1 MKASV
6 RETRRPPVPRQR
18 YRAVARDT
26 GVRARL
32 RRSPR
37 GLDVAILVVATLF
50 VLAAT
55 PRFAGA
61 VGTGVDDFGER
72 MAALFPAL
80 RGSRTIELPSAGGT
94 VTTDPVAV
102 NLPDFTKEP
111 SLALSGR
118 VPTFALVSGRTVEIS
133 LNGAP
138 VATVTPDAA
147 GMFGAPLA
155 LREGPNA
162 IALTLLSGKDVV
174 AHSSY
179 TVVLDRQAPA
189 LAVSK
194 PRAGDAIDG
203 SNVIVQG
210 KAEPGATV
218 TINERTIVPAQ
229 DGTFSDSFTATP
241 GSLAITVIARDRA
254 GNETKIAIPVTV
266 KPSATAAPVSVSV
279 TLDRTKVK
287 PGQVVT
293 AEIRVTVNGVP
304 SADQLVSLSVGVVAI
319 GSARTDASGVARIG
333 FAAPPNEGDAA
344 VVVLANGASGRATL
358 TVAK

>member
-1 MKASV
+1 M
-6 RETRRPPVPRQR
+6 RETRRPPVPRER
-18 YRAVARDT
+18 YRAVARHT
-26 GVRARL
+26 GVRTRL
-32 RRSPR
+32 RRWPR
-37 GLDVAILVVATLF
+37 RLDAAVLVVATLF

-80 RGSRTIELPSAGGT
+80 QGSKAIDLPSGGGT
-94 VTTDPVAV
+94 VTTDPVAL

-111 SLALSGR
+111 VLALAGR
-118 VPTFALVSGRTVEIS
+118 VPTFALVSGRTVEVS
-133 LNGAP
+133 LNGAA
-138 VATVTPDAA
+138 VAVVTPDAA

-155 LREGPNA
+155 LRDGPNA

-174 AHSSY
+174 SRSSY
-179 TVVLDRQAPA
+179 TVVLDRQPPA

-194 PRAGDAIDG
+194 PSSGDRIDG
-203 SNVIVQG
+203 TSIIVQG

-229 DGTFSDSFTATP
+229 DGTFTDSFSATP
-241 GSLAITVIARDRA
+241 GPLTITVVARDRA
-254 GNETKIAIPVTV
+254 GNETKVSTAVTV
-266 KPSATAAPVSVSV
+266 RTSATAAPLSVSV
-279 TLDRTKVK
+279 TLDKTKVK
-287 PGQVVT
+287 PGQTVI
-293 AEIRVTVNGVP
+293 AEIRVTANGAP
-304 SADQLVSLSVGVVAI
+304 KADELVSLSVGVITI
-319 GSARTDASGVARIG
+319 GSARTDASGIARIG

-344 VVVLANGASGRATL
+344 VVVLANGASGRVTL